1 MNNPL
6 VSVIVPTY
14 NRSHSILQTIYS
26 IINQSYK
33 NYEIIVVNDGS
44 TDNTI
49 RILERFKDSIVLLT
63 QENKG
68 QAAAKNTALK
78 HAKGQF
84 IAPLDSDDVWNSNY
98 LERGIGELLSRNQ
111 DLHISNWTQSIFTP
125 SKITYSQSHLPQ
137 NSFYVTDFGLFREYI
152 FKDNLGANSGMI
164 FKKNILKKGW
174 NEKVNIGDDWYLLI
188 ELSLSYPHL
197 NIGYSSYPIW
207 VKNRFHDN
215 SVLNVFII
223 HKISEIR

>member
-68 QAAAKNTALK
+68 
-78 HAKGQF
+78 H
-84 IAPLDSDDVWNSNY
+84 
-98 LERGIGELLSRNQ
+98 LEN
-111 DLHISNWTQSIFTP
+111 
-125 SKITYSQSHLPQ
+125 
-137 NSFYVTDFGLFREYI
+137 
-152 FKDNLGANSGMI
+152 
-164 FKKNILKKGW
+164 KKILK
-174 NEKVNIGDDWYLLI
+174 
-188 ELSLSYPHL
+188 PT
-197 NIGYSSYPIW
+197 
-207 VKNRFHDN
+207 
-215 SVLNVFII
+215 
-223 HKISEIR
+223 